1 MSVPDCETILSPV
14 YALLEARTQNYCQVL
29 QLRGKLDMLMK
40 QSDDKQ
46 TDNNLDVEQEALA
59 GKSFNRTLL
68 MIILRDILRYV
79 TWCFT
84 VYQDTSSDDS
94 SDDMMSDLMINEEN
108 EVDYDEDD
116 EEEENDSESDD
127 NDEEMVSDWCL
138 TWNKFLENDS

>member
-1 MSVPDCETILSPV
+1 
-14 YALLEARTQNYCQVL
+14 
-29 QLRGKLDMLMK
+29 
-40 QSDDKQ
+40 
-46 TDNNLDVEQEALA
+46 
-59 GKSFNRTLL
+59 
-68 MIILRDILRYV
+68 MIILRDFLRYV

-116 EEEENDSESDD
+116 EEEENDSESED